1 MGKKVDSHQNIKS
14 SREIIKA
21 LLLQRAADKA
31 ISLRW
36 NKYSLVVIFAT
47 LLLVLILIISGIDLT
62 IVSIVAVL
70 GLAFFWLFATWQGK
84 KLEKRFYE
92 DERVYYEALFPE
104 DKLQSLDLVLTPK
117 QPCPLTKREM
127 EVMKHI
133 VQGNTNKQI
142 ALEMYITD
150 QTVKN
155 HITNIL
161 KKINVNDRT
170 AAAVMALHQGWIRHN
185 TEGEIE
191 ISPVSEKVKGT
202 EVKK

>member
-1 MGKKVDSHQNIKS
+1 MGMKADSQQNIKS
-14 SREIIKA
+14 SQEIIKA
-21 LLLQRAADKA
+21 LLLQKAADKA

-36 NKYSLVVIFAT
+36 NKYSLVVVYAT
-47 LLLVLILIISGIDLT
+47 LLLVLILIINDIDLT

-92 DERVYYEALFPE
+92 EERVYYEALFPE
-104 DKLQSLDLVLTPK
+104 EKSKNFDLALTPK
-117 QPCPLTKREM
+117 QTCPLTKREI
-127 EVMKHI
+127 EVMKYI

-142 ALEMYITD
+142 ALAMDITD

-155 HITNIL
+155 HITSIL

-170 AAAVMALHQGWIRHN
+170 AAAVTALHQGWIRHN
-185 TEGEIE
+185 SEGQIE
-191 ISPVSEKVKGT
+191 ISTLPKEAKNPES
-202 EVKK
+202 

>member
-1 MGKKVDSHQNIKS
+1 MVKKDNRQNISS

-21 LLLQRAADKA
+21 LLLQKAADKT

-36 NKYSLVVIFAT
+36 DKYSLMFIYAT
-47 LLLVLILIISGIDLT
+47 LLIVLILILEDVDLT

-70 GLAFFWLFATWQGK
+70 GLVCFWVMGSWQGK

-92 DERVYYEALFPE
+92 QERAYYEALFPDGNSE
-104 DKLQSLDLVLTPK
+104 NFDLIMTPK
-117 QPCPLTKREM
+117 QVSPLTKREM
-127 EVMKHI
+127 EVMKRI

-142 ALEMYITD
+142 ALAMDITD

-161 KKINVNDRT
+161 KKLNVSDRT
-170 AAAVMALHQGWIRHN
+170 SAAVMALHQGWIAYN
-185 TEGEIE
+185 SDGQIE
-191 ISPVSEKVKGT
+191 IKSVSEEPKDS
-202 EVKK
+202 EVQ